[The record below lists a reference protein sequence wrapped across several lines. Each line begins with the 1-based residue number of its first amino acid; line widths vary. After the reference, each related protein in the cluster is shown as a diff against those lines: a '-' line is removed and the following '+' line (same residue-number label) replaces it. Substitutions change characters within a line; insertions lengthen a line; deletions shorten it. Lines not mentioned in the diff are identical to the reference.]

1 MIIVLQ
7 KHANPCQP
15 VQSNLF
21 VSILTTSFEF
31 LWIDKQRYRR
41 PTRLPARIYIDYLLN
56 WLVTQFDDETLFPV
70 AEGIIRMFM

>member
-1 MIIVLQ
+1 MIIALQ
-7 KHANPCQP
+7 KHVNPCQP
-15 VQSNLF
+15 VLSNLF

-31 LWIDKQRYRR
+31 LWVDKQRYRR

-70 AEGIIRMFM
+70 AEGINQILM